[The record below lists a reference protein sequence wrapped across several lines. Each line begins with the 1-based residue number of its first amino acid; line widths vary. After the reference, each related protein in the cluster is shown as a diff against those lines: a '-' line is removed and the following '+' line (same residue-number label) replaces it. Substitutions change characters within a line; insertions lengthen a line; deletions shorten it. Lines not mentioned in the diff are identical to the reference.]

1 MDIPGELIVLTLP
14 SLIYI
19 GVGRGRHAPWRDLLT
34 RIGWR
39 GCPPI
44 YFAWALAAAAV
55 LGGFAFVATR
65 SVPSVAVHNPHV
77 TASAY
82 AGWTRS
88 SASFLLAWRQEAIY
102 TTLGE
107 EVFFRGLLGGWL
119 IRRFG
124 FPRGNAAQAVLFL
137 LPHLILLVVSLS
149 FWPLVLVQGVA
160 GWVLGWLR
168 YRSDSILPGWLAHSL
183 VNALGAFI
191 TMR

>member
-1 MDIPGELIVLTLP
+1 MDIPAELIVLTLP
-14 SLIYI
+14 ALAYAL
-19 GVGRGRHAPWRDLLT
+19 GQWRTATWGDIFT
-34 RIGWR
+34 RLGWR
-39 GCPPI
+39 GCAPL
-44 YFAWALAAAAV
+44 YVAWALAAAAV
-55 LGGFAFVATR
+55 LGGLAVVATQ
-65 SVPSVAVHNPHV
+65 SLPASAVHNPHV

-88 SASFLLAWRQEAIY
+88 VASFGLAWGREALY
-102 TTLGE
+102 AALGE

-119 IRRFG
+119 VRRVG
-124 FPRGNAAQAVLFL
+124 FQRGNAVQAVLFL
-137 LPHLILLVVSLS
+137 LPHLLLLVVSLS

-183 VNALGAFI
+183 VNAVGAFV